1 MKKICSIDLQAIAA
15 GPSIKLKSISQ
26 DDAPRLHDVL
36 VKEKDRLSEFLHW
49 PRYISSLDDTT
60 KFCATSEES
69 FGTSNAIYIAE
80 FNGELAG
87 VISFNNLD
95 LSNGIGEIGYWLAGS
110 HEKNGIVSNAIEAL
124 IETYSEAYKI
134 RRFVIK
140 CASRN
145 GRSRAVA
152 ERLGFK
158 FEGTLEQAEKIGNEY
173 LDQRIYARLV

>member
-1 MKKICSIDLQAIAA
+1 MTKNIENLQAIAV
-15 GPSIKLKSISQ
+15 GPSIYLKSISQ
-26 DDAPRLHDVL
+26 DDAPRLHDVIIR
-36 VKEKDRLSEFLHW
+36 EKARLSEFLHW
-49 PRYISSLDDTT
+49 PRYINSLDDTIR
-60 KFCATSEES
+60 FCAISEKS
-69 FGTSNAIYIAE
+69 FGNSNAIYIAE

-95 LSNGIGEIGYWLAGS
+95 FANGIGDIGYWLTGN
-110 HEKNGIVSNAIEAL
+110 HEKKGIVSNAVEAL
-124 IETYSEAYKI
+124 IGAYAGSRQI

-145 GRSRAVA
+145 RPSRAVA

-173 LDQRIYARLV
+173 LDQRIYARIV